1 MLHHNKFQKENHVQ
15 MQSFQLYQ
23 TLDNT
28 GRAYRVFWVVGFFFC
43 IQPMDVYFKTNNRI
57 EKAIFSSTLILN
69 MTNDAAV
76 KPLSHLYSKQ
86 VYRL

>member
-28 GRAYRVFWVVGFFFC
+28 GRAYRVFWVVGFFC
-43 IQPMDVYFKTNNRI
+43 IRPMDVYFKTNNHI